1 MAKANNKKSHYDKK
15 KTAQGSGKF
24 TKRPKS
30 GGEKFAQGLLYYVVN
45 DNDQSVF
52 GKWSFTKSKS
62 CSTTI
67 TTKRVGGKT

>member
-30 GGEKFAQGLLYYVVN
+30 GGEKFAQG
-45 DNDQSVF
+45 F
-52 GKWSFTKSKS
+52 
-62 CSTTI
+62 
-67 TTKRVGGKT
+67 R